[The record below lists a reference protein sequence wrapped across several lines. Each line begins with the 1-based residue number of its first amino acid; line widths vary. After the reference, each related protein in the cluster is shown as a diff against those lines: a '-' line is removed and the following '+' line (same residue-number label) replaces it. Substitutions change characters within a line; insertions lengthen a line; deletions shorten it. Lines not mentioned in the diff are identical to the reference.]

1 MRTPTQARGVKAPAR
16 CTLTIVALGYGAAAR
31 YLPALSIQDA
41 AALRAIVHLAELW
54 ERADEPGKLLAVAA
68 LRCTLSAMQPRAR
81 PVVGFALETMLD
93 DRGRALWN
101 LVTP

>member
-1 MRTPTQARGVKAPAR
+1 MRTPAQARGSTAAR
-16 CTLTIVALGYGAAAR
+16 CSSTIAALGYGAAAR
-31 YLPALSIQDA
+31 YLPALSIPDA

-54 ERADEPGKLLAVAA
+54 DRTDDAGKLLAVSA
-68 LRCTLSAMQPRAR
+68 LRCTLAAMQPRTR